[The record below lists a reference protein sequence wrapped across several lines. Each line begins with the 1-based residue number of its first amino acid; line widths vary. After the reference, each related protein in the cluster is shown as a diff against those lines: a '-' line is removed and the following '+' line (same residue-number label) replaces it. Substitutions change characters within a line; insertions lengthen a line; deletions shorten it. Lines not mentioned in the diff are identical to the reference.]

1 MSKTKKI
8 KKVIPA
14 TDRYY
19 VGINQEVAKD
29 YDYYDTSDNEDSD
42 SLNYKEVR
50 YDTNIDPYIF
60 TNPAKV
66 RAYDR
71 TDVIYCEKNLLK
83 GETAAWLVHVIYSSG
98 HTFGREI
105 NGYYSLVA
113 LFPLGKLNEARE
125 LRDYLETVDK
135 LGTTYFTTSSG
146 RKIEVYPAWCGY
158 FDTLEEVRIEK
169 VNINDELAYIL

>member
-1 MSKTKKI
+1 MSKTKK
-8 KKVIPA
+8 KKVEPA

-19 VGINQEVAKD
+19 VGINQTVVPNYN
-29 YDYYDTSDNEDSD
+29 YDSDNDESEY
-42 SLNYKEVR
+42 SSEYTETK

-71 TDVIYCEKNLLK
+71 TDVIYCEKDLLK
-83 GETAAWLVHVIYSSG
+83 GETAAWLVHVIYTSG
-98 HTFGREI
+98 STFGREI

-113 LFPLGKLNEARE
+113 LFPLGKLEEARE
-125 LRDYLETVDK
+125 LRDYIEKVNK
-135 LGTTYFTTSSG
+135 LGTTYFTTSNG

-158 FDTLEEVRIEK
+158 FDKLEEVRIEK